1 MLDIYPVIA
10 SEERVL
16 IFNLGVGVCWSRGL
30 LEGRGEWRGRMDGW
44 MDGWRVSVVCVVPMV
59 GRSVW

>member
-1 MLDIYPVIA
+1 MLGIYPVIA

-44 MDGWRVSVVCVVPMV
+44 MGGGLVWCVVPML